1 MPRRCC
7 PQWSAVLSTVADHRD
22 HSDYAE
28 WSSRPAYSHADGR
41 EPTRTAVP
49 VARIED
55 PTPTKITTNTVGN
68 QSTRRVTTGY
78 CELVD

>member
-1 MPRRCC
+1 M
-7 PQWSAVLSTVADHRD
+7 
-22 HSDYAE
+22 
-28 WSSRPAYSHADGR
+28 
-41 EPTRTAVP
+41 AVP

-55 PTPTKITTNTVGN
+55 PIPTKITTNTVGN